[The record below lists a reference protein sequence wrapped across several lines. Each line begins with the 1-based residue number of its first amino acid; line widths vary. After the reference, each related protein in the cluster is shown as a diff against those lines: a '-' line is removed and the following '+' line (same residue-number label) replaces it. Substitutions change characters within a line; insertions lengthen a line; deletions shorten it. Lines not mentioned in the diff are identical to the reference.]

1 MQPDEAPA
9 FKQLMQ
15 GVHDFYN
22 RDLSEFAL
30 SVWWGA
36 MKPYEFAEV
45 KHALNRHLVDPDAGV
60 YMPKPADV
68 VRVLD
73 GNRSDTAA
81 MAWAKFMRALT
92 GAWASESLLF
102 DDPAIH
108 AVIRDMGGWPKVA
121 TITNDELPFRQ
132 REFEAKYRAYRN
144 RGTFDY
150 PAVLAGTA
158 DANNV
163 PKGYAPTPP
172 KLIGEPSKCL
182 QVKASGNDKSESL
195 PLLTGAIT
203 KALERHA

>member
-1 MQPDEAPA
+1 MAPYESEA
-9 FKQLMQ
+9 FRQLMQ

-36 MKPYEFAEV
+36 MKPYDFNEV
-45 KHALNRHLVDPDAGV
+45 KHAMNRHLVDPDAGV

-81 MAWAKFMRALT
+81 MAWAKVIKAIK
-92 GAWASESLLF
+92 GAWASESVLF

-108 AVIRDMGGWPKVA
+108 ACIRDMGGWPKVA
-121 TITNDELPFRQ
+121 AMKEDEQGFRQ
-132 REFEAKYRAYRN
+132 REFETKYRAYRN

-150 PAVLAGTA
+150 PAVCSGTS
-158 DANNV
+158 DANNAHR
-163 PKGYAPTPP
+163 GFRLDPP
-172 KLIGEPSKCL
+172 KLIGDPAKCL
-182 QVKASGNDKSESL
+182 QVKAGGSDKAEPL
-195 PLLTGAIT
+195 PLLTQ
-203 KALERHA
+203 ALKQIEARA